1 MKIRNKTAVNGIRT
15 WIKIEISMTP
25 LTGVTGA
32 SNGLSFD
39 TLPKLSPL
47 VKLGQKGEDFFKFN
61 HLSLRLEPQE
71 TFPNSFETNVF

>member
-47 VKLGQKGEDFFKFN
+47 VKLGQKRGGLF
-61 HLSLRLEPQE
+61 
-71 TFPNSFETNVF
+71 

>member
-15 WIKIEISMTP
+15 WIKIEISMT
-25 LTGVTGA
+25 LWTGVTGA

-47 VKLGQKGEDFFKFN
+47 VKLGQKKGRTF
-61 HLSLRLEPQE
+61 LSLTICP
-71 TFPNSFETNVF
+71 

>member
-1 MKIRNKTAVNGIRT
+1 MRNKTAVNGIRT
-15 WIKIEISMTP
+15 WIKIEISMT
-25 LTGVTGA
+25 LWTGVTGA

-39 TLPKLSPL
+39 TLPKVSPL
-47 VKLGQKGEDFFKFN
+47 VKLGQKKGEDFFKFN